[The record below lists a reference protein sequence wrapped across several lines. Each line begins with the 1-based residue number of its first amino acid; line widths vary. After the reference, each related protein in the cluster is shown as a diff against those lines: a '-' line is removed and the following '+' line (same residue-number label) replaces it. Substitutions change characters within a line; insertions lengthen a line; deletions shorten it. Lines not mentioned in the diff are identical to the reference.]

1 MNLTC
6 ESCSVRLN
14 CITNPNPHTELYT
27 NPYVPGLFYDR
38 LLVMTMI
45 NGIGE
50 HMRNKENV
58 VLIGP
63 EELLK
68 LVLDNY
74 WILIN

>member
-1 MNLTC
+1 MN
-6 ESCSVRLN
+6 
-14 CITNPNPHTELYT
+14 
-27 NPYVPGLFYDR
+27 
-38 LLVMTMI
+38 

-50 HMRNKENV
+50 HMRNEKNV

-74 WILIN
+74 

>member
-1 MNLTC
+1 
-6 ESCSVRLN
+6 
-14 CITNPNPHTELYT
+14 
-27 NPYVPGLFYDR
+27 
-38 LLVMTMI
+38 MTMI

-74 WILIN
+74 

>member
-1 MNLTC
+1 MNM
-6 ESCSVRLN
+6 N
-14 CITNPNPHTELYT
+14 
-27 NPYVPGLFYDR
+27 
-38 LLVMTMI
+38 

-50 HMRNKENV
+50 HMRNEEHV

-74 WILIN
+74 

>member
-1 MNLTC
+1 MNM
-6 ESCSVRLN
+6 N
-14 CITNPNPHTELYT
+14 
-27 NPYVPGLFYDR
+27 
-38 LLVMTMI
+38 

-50 HMRNKENV
+50 HMRNEEYV

-74 WILIN
+74 